1 LQHLPNWSKE
11 PLAQCP
17 AELPL
22 KQNTWWH

>member
-1 LQHLPNWSKE
+1 LQHLPNWPKE